1 MEARKQA
8 MPGNNVTTM
17 RPSAPLS
24 QVDELRAAEV
34 MSHGFGNTELAEASR
49 RARRRAAAECFR
61 ADLVHRVRTEIA
73 RGMYPDD
80 DQLSIAAER
89 LCRALVQNV
98 EYALER
104 KAAG

>member
-8 MPGNNVTTM
+8 ILSNNVTTM
-17 RPSAPLS
+17 RPSAPLA

-34 MSHGFGNTELAEASR
+34 MSHGFGNAELAQASR

-61 ADLVHRVRTEIA
+61 ADLVCRVRAEIA
-73 RGMYPDD
+73 RGTYPDGE
-80 DQLSIAAER
+80 QLSIAVER
-89 LCRALVQNV
+89 LCLALVHNV
-98 EYALER
+98 EYTLER

>member
-1 MEARKQA
+1 METRKQA
-8 MPGNNVTTM
+8 MLSNNVTTM

-34 MSHGFGNTELAEASR
+34 MSHGFGNTELADASR
-49 RARRRAAAECFR
+49 RARRRAAAQCFR
-61 ADLVHRVRTEIA
+61 ADLVCRVRTEIS
-73 RGMYPDD
+73 RGTYPDD

-89 LCRALVQNV
+89 LCLALVQKV

-104 KAAG
+104 KVAG

>member
-8 MPGNNVTTM
+8 MLSSNVTTM

-24 QVDELRAAEV
+24 QVEELRAAEV
-34 MSHGFGNTELAEASR
+34 MGHGFGNAELAELSR

-61 ADLVHRVRTEIA
+61 ADLVCRVRTEIA
-73 RGMYPDD
+73 RGTYPDGE
-80 DQLSIAAER
+80 QLSVAVER
-89 LCRALVQNV
+89 LFLALVQNV